1 MLSFVVLAGFRLA
14 NRWECGLDCAAS
26 QLYVIPDYCLDQGG
40 TTPVIRA

>member
-1 MLSFVVLAGFRLA
+1 MWCLQGFGLRIDG
-14 NRWECGLDCAAS
+14 ECGLDRAAS